1 MLKIIT
7 LITLFILN
15 LTILKADVVNDLV
28 ISGNKRV
35 SDETVKIYGEID
47 ISKDI
52 TENELDKILKNLYST
67 NFFEDVKVQIKN
79 NKLEIVLKEYPVI
92 NQLILIGEESNKY
105 KELIKKTIRL
115 KEKKSFIKS
124 FLAKDLET
132 IKKLYSSLGYNF
144 SKVEAKIK
152 TNESD
157 NLDLIIEINRGGKTK
172 ISSINFVGNKVIK
185 AKRLREIIASEENKF
200 WKFISRNTILSE
212 NLISLDRRLLINYYK
227 SIGFYD
233 IKINSNIAEIKK
245 DGNADLIYTIQEG
258 NRYTINK
265 ISTNVDS
272 VFDKKL
278 FFPLNESYEKY
289 VGTFYSPFKI
299 KKLLDELDELIV
311 KNNLQFV
318 EHNVQEILESDS
330 INIVFNV
337 FEGEK
342 TLVERINITGND
354 ITNEDVIRGELVLDE
369 GDPFTKINLDKSIA
383 EIKERNIF
391 KDVNYEIVDGSEQ
404 NLKIINLN
412 VEEKPTGEI
421 SAGAGVGTNGGT
433 IAMTVK
439 ENNWLGQGKNVVF
452 EIELDEE
459 SLAGTLSYKDPN
471 YDFLGNSIN
480 YSISSERN
488 DKPDQGYENSIIS
501 ASLGTSFEQYR
512 DIFAFLGLSASYDD
526 LRTQGTASSALKKQA
541 GTFSELSGTY
551 SFTYDGRNRAFKPTS
566 GSVVSFGQSFPF
578 YADKNFIGNDLRL
591 STYKTISEDVIGA
604 TKFYLSTVNAIGSD
618 DVRLSKRRSLSSK
631 RLRGFERNKVGPVD
645 GSDHVGGNYA
655 AALNFET
662 SLPNLLPD
670 GMNTDVGLFLDFGNV
685 WGVDYDSS
693 IAGSNKIRSSTGIM
707 ASWTSPLGPM
717 TFTLS
722 QNLSKAD
729 TDKTESFN
737 FQLGTTF

>member
-35 SDETVKIYGEID
+35 SDETIKIYGEID

-278 FFPLNESYEKY
+278 FFPLNESYERY

-391 KDVNYEIVDGSEQ
+391 KDVNYEILDGSEQ

-693 IAGSNKIRSSTGIM
+693 IAGSSKIRSSTGIM
-707 ASWTSPLGPM
+707 ASWTSPIGPM